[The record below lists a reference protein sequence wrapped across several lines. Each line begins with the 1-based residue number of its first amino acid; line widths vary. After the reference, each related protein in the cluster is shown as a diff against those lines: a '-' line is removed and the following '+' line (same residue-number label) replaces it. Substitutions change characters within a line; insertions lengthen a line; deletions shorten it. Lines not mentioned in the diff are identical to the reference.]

1 MDFFLGFNLQ
11 MPNTELGQDPQAKS
25 RPYERHKSQ
34 FIFEYICIKLVTQVK
49 KKLKKLNSDFLLGSF

>member
-1 MDFFLGFNLQ
+1 

-25 RPYERHKSQ
+25 RPCERHKSQ

-49 KKLKKLNSDFLLGSF
+49 KTKKIKFRLFTRKFLVFIF